1 MFASCAPLFTA
12 DSLCGSTTSPC
23 RDCPVPVSAFPGSG
37 TGYYCIW
44 LFSERGCL
52 LHISPQSRVPLE
64 NCSRQETAAT
74 AGQGTAWGKSVGF
87 FSKNPPS
94 EEFVPERW
102 RMEIPMGSAPAC
114 LMDSPQHPSGW
125 YSGCCNE
132 FLGIT
137 ICWDNDFRCTGHSYA
152 PALLQHLLLPC

>member
-1 MFASCAPLFTA
+1 MFASCAPLFIA

-37 TGYYCIW
+37 TGY
-44 LFSERGCL
+44 L
-52 LHISPQSRVPLE
+52 LHLAVFRAWVFASHLPTEQSPLGKLFQA
-64 NCSRQETAAT
+64 ETAA
-74 AGQGTAWGKSVGF
+74 APGQGTAWGKSGF

-114 LMDSPQHPSGW
+114 LTDSPQHPSGW
-125 YSGCCNE
+125 YSGCYNE
-132 FLGIT
+132 FLGLT